1 MYEKAHR
8 MIKKLYRTE
17 ELKTLL
23 YRLFLAYVF
32 FSVSRVLFLYYNLDL
47 IEVTSFSQGL
57 YLCYLGL
64 RFDTTSIVYLS
75 SLFIL
80 MSILPGTFVL
90 EKTYQKVA
98 KGIYFF
104 GLSLGVFLNFV
115 DIAYY
120 RFNLMRLNANLFES
134 IENEVNKTSLFFH
147 FLSTYFYLV
156 VLFALLLLAWNYF
169 YDKKPLSTQK
179 TQDKKAYYVESA
191 IFFFLVILTCIG
203 GIRGG
208 KFLNA
213 TRPIATIHTME
224 KIKNPQHAD
233 ILLNSSFSIFRT
245 IGKTGIQPKNQY
257 SPAEV
262 EAATQ
267 PFKQYTKSLQDS
279 DSPNIV
285 LFILES
291 FGKEYWG
298 AFNEETKIPNY
309 VSYTPF
315 LDSLAQH
322 SLRFT
327 NFFANGRKSNHAMPS
342 ILAGVS
348 TFKTAYTTSPYVLQP
363 LESVLSVL
371 NEQNYDTS
379 FFHGAPNGSMGLLG
393 FSSVLGFDHYYGKDE
408 YGNDDEFDG
417 YWGIWDE
424 PFLAYVKT
432 VLDTKKPPFFST
444 IFTVTS
450 HEPYKIPAKYKG
462 KFPKGNIPMHQCVGY
477 TDYAIQQFFKQA
489 KEEDWFEN
497 TIFLFTADHSNQ
509 SDYDYYEKPINRFA
523 NSFMIYSPK
532 GAFKGVNE
540 QLSQH
545 IDIYPTL
552 VDLVDYDKPF
562 RSWGQSLLSTPV
574 QAPYVVDF
582 FGENYFVMDDQYIL
596 VSDGDR
602 ILGMYKEEDRGLKN
616 NLKDQNLPEM
626 NHLNE
631 KLMMFI
637 QDYMNRITSGE
648 MSYKEGSGNTIAK

>member
-1 MYEKAHR
+1 MINKLHR
-8 MIKKLYRTE
+8 VV

-32 FSVSRVLFLYYNLDL
+32 FSISRVLFLLYNLDQFEL
-47 IEVTSFSQGL
+47 NSFSQGL

-90 EKTYQKVA
+90 GKSYQKAA
-98 KGIYFF
+98 KGVYFF
-104 GLSLGVFLNFV
+104 GLTLGIFLNFV

-134 IENEVNKTSLFFH
+134 IENEVNKTTLLFH
-147 FLSTYFYLV
+147 FFSTYFYLV
-156 VLFALLLLAWNYF
+156 VLFALLLMAWNYF
-169 YDKKPLSTQK
+169 YNKVSLSSYK
-179 TQDKKAYYVESA
+179 VQDKKTYSIESA
-191 IFFFLVILTCIG
+191 IFFIIVVVTCIG
-203 GIRGG
+203 GVRGG

-245 IGKTGIQPKNQY
+245 LGKTGIHAKNQY
-257 SPAEV
+257 SQEEV
-262 EAATQ
+262 EATIL
-267 PFKQYTKSLQDS
+267 PFKQYAKSSKDS
-279 DSPNIV
+279 ISPNIV
-285 LFILES
+285 LFIIES

-298 AFNEETKIPNY
+298 AFNETTKIPNY

-342 ILAGVS
+342 ILAGIS
-348 TFKTAYTTSPYVLQP
+348 TFKTAYTASPYVLQP
-363 LESVLSVL
+363 LESALSIL
-371 NEQNYDTS
+371 NEKNYDTS

-393 FSSVLGFDHYYGKDE
+393 FSSVLGYDHYYGKDE
-408 YGNDDEFDG
+408 YGNDDDFDG

-424 PFLAYVKT
+424 PFLGYVKT
-432 VLDTKKPPFFST
+432 VLDTKQSPFFST

-450 HEPYKIPAKYKG
+450 HEPYIIPAKYKG

-497 TIFLFTADHSNQ
+497 TVFLFTADHSNQ
-509 SDYDYYEKPINRFA
+509 NDYDYYGKPINRFA

-532 GAFKGVNE
+532 GTYKGVNE

-562 RSWGQSLLSTPV
+562 RSWGQSLLSDPV

-582 FGENYFVMDDQYIL
+582 FGENYFIMDDQYIL
-596 VSDGDR
+596 VSDGER
-602 ILGMYKEEDRGLKN
+602 ILGFYKEEDRGLQN
-616 NLKDQNLPEM
+616 NLKDQNPPEM
-626 NHLNE
+626 NLLNE
-631 KLMMFI
+631 KLKMFI

-648 MSYKEGSGNTIAK
+648 LSSRETSKRAMLK